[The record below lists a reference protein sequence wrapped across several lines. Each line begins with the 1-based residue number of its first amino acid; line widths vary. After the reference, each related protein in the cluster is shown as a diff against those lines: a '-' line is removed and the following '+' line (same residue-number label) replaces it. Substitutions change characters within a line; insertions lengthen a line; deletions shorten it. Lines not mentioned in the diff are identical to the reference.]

1 MKNKIKFILSIF
13 IISVFIISCSK
24 EDKVKKADEN
34 VTPGIK
40 ILNESSISN
49 SKIES
54 WTSYASKKMK
64 DQNADI
70 LAVSWDVGDFVK
82 EAKPFNQHKVL
93 LSNDQIEKLMT
104 GISEWLDKSCLGN
117 NGKKEELE
125 KFRGYIENG
134 ADASSQFDICPKFR
148 IILMGFTKDM
158 NEESK
163 QSLVIHEL
171 YHAFQQD
178 LSDESCRKLRDK
190 SKSNHKWVIEGGA
203 EYFAKVVTGEMNNK
217 DGVSAL
223 LKQAYENYNEDK
235 DSSISGSGIAGRG
248 AGGVRLMIERG
259 WLKESEVL
267 DGSFFHSC
275 SSENDWSDDN
285 SNVSKI
291 KNLWYLIEEKNG
303 KYVFTKAAL
312 EG

>member
-148 IILMGFTKDM
+148 
-158 NEESK
+158 K
-163 QSLVIHEL
+163 QTIS
-171 YHAFQQD
+171 
-178 LSDESCRKLRDK
+178 
-190 SKSNHKWVIEGGA
+190 SN
-203 EYFAKVVTGEMNNK
+203 
-217 DGVSAL
+217 S
-223 LKQAYENYNEDK
+223 
-235 DSSISGSGIAGRG
+235 
-248 AGGVRLMIERG
+248 
-259 WLKESEVL
+259 
-267 DGSFFHSC
+267 
-275 SSENDWSDDN
+275 
-285 SNVSKI
+285 
-291 KNLWYLIEEKNG
+291 
-303 KYVFTKAAL
+303 
-312 EG
+312 

>member
-1 MKNKIKFILSIF
+1 MKNLFSIF
-13 IISVFIISCSK
+13 FISFFLFNCSK
-24 EDKVKKADEN
+24 EDKVSKNA
-34 VTPGIK
+34 VPGIK
-40 ILNESSISN
+40 VLNESSLSA

-70 LAVSWDVGDFVK
+70 LAVSWDVGDFVE
-82 EAKPFNQHKVL
+82 EAIPFNKHKVL
-93 LSNDQIEKLMT
+93 LSNDQIEKLIT

-117 NGKKEELE
+117 NGKKEELK

-158 NEESK
+158 GEENK

-178 LSDESCRKLRDK
+178 LTDESCRKLRDE

-203 EYFAKVVTGEMNNK
+203 EYFAKIVTGEMNNK
-217 DGVSAL
+217 DGVSNL
-223 LKQAYENYNEDK
+223 LKQAYGNYNEDK
-235 DSSISGSGIAGRG
+235 DPSISGSGIAGRG
-248 AGGVRLMIERG
+248 AAGVRLMIERG
-259 WLKESEVL
+259 LISESVIL

-275 SSENDWSDDN
+275 SSENEWSNDN
-285 SNVSKI
+285 SDVSKI
-291 KNLWYLIEEKNG
+291 KNRWYLIEEKSG
-303 KYVFTKAAL
+303 KYVFTAAAL
-312 EG
+312 GN